1 MWCRGLRI
9 SGVAAAVVQ
18 VASAVARVRFLV
30 QELLHTVGAAKK
42 KKRKRNIKSNRTGYK
57 TDNDTMYLLLES
69 KTYI

>member
-1 MWCRGLRI
+1 MVTAVPL
-9 SGVAAAVVQ
+9 VTAAV
-18 VASAVARVRFLV
+18 RVRFLV
-30 QELLHTVGAAKK
+30 QELLHTVGAAKKK

>member
-1 MWCRGLRI
+1 MVTVVPL
-9 SGVAAAVVQ
+9 VTAAV
-18 VASAVARVRFLV
+18 RVRFLA
-30 QELLHTVGAAKK
+30 QELLHTVGAAK

>member
-1 MWCRGLRI
+1 MVTAVPL
-9 SGVAAAVVQ
+9 VTAAV
-18 VASAVARVRFLV
+18 RVRFLV

>member
-1 MWCRGLRI
+1 MVTAVPL
-9 SGVAAAVVQ
+9 VTAAV
-18 VASAVARVRFLV
+18 RVRFLV

-57 TDNDTMYLLLES
+57 TDSDTMYLLLES